1 MNYRTCH
8 IWSLS
13 LLLLPAGRTAH
24 SAEEPARV
32 PEVSVTRPVV
42 REVTDH
48 EDFTGRTEASTR
60 VDLRPRVAGYLTA
73 TRFKEGDLV
82 NKGDILFEID
92 PRPYQAQLDQAVS
105 QVDLN
110 KATLRLARATL
121 ARDQA
126 LAKAARGSVSPQQL
140 DHDQAAV
147 DEALARIKAGE
158 ASAEVCKLN
167 LSFCK
172 VTAPINGRIGQR
184 LVDPGNLV
192 NQDQTLLA
200 VLVGEDPMYVYFDID
215 ERTFLWVR
223 RSNQKGKL
231 DAGKL
236 PVAVGLADEEGFPR
250 QGVLDFTADRVDP
263 ETGAIHLRAVL
274 PNKDKLLAPGL
285 FVRVRLALGAPYKAL
300 LVSDRAI
307 ASDQGLKYVYVV
319 DAENK
324 VRYRRVTIGSL
335 QSDGLRVITEGLK
348 PADRVI
354 SGRLAGLR
362 PGMTV
367 RPQEADMPAPKLPQ
381 PLEESPS
388 SRGQSGS
395 GILVE
400 ATYAGAS
407 AQVVSDSVR
416 SPIEQQVSGLEN
428 IRYMR
433 SRCTQDGK
441 YVLDVTLAPG
451 VDPWRTQVLVQNRVA
466 LALPKLPTE
475 VRAAGVNVR
484 RGTSGVLLI
493 VSLFS
498 PGEKYDRI
506 YLGNYARIH
515 IKDELARLA
524 GVGDVALLGASDHG
538 LRIWL
543 DPERLAAR
551 NMNAG
556 DVTGLLRGE
565 KLDGGVADPEKVM
578 DLIVK
583 TDGQGRVVR
592 LRDVANVELGA
603 FGPQSQAFQGDKP
616 VVALFVHW
624 TGEASPQKVRAA
636 LRERLAEIRDRLP
649 DGLVLDV
656 TFDFT
661 ANLETRERTTGADYV
676 LLDLDF
682 PVASAE
688 RTGDVLKRGESL
700 LRQLAGVQSV
710 LALSENPFDLFGG
723 RPSLLVRLSPAEQRK
738 SDREELIR
746 AIRTRL
752 GALKEV
758 TVRLRDFSAPGS
770 FPRCGYPIDL
780 ALHGP
785 DAAEVR
791 EWATKFA
798 DRLRRNKKLRDV
810 WVNSDSV
817 PRPGQFVDINR
828 EKAAALGVA
837 MADVFSTIEVYGGA
851 LPVNHFNRFGRTL
864 RVEVQAGARSGDW
877 AKDLGKLKV
886 RNAKGQ
892 MVALGSFVTVREVE
906 SPLALDFLDFCPMV
920 ELTAIVEPGVPL
932 EGGKKVCTMLA
943 DEARKEMGLTAEYRV
958 TWLSEIRK

>member
-1 MNYRTCH
+1 MNYRSCH
-8 IWSLS
+8 IWFLIF
-13 LLLLPAGRTAH
+13 LLLPTGRTAH
-24 SAEEPARV
+24 SAQEPARV

-48 EDFTGRTEASTR
+48 EDFTGRTEAAAR
-60 VDLRPRVAGYLTA
+60 VDLRPRVAGYLTSA
-73 TRFKEGDLV
+73 RFKEGNQV
-82 NKGDILFEID
+82 RQGDILFEID
-92 PRPYQAQLDQAVS
+92 PRPYQTQLDQALS
-105 QVDLN
+105 QVDLS

-126 LAKAARGSVSPQQL
+126 LAKAGPGSVSPQQL
-140 DHDQAAV
+140 DQDQAAA
-147 DEALARIKAGE
+147 DEAVARVKAAE

-172 VTAPINGRIGQR
+172 LNAPISGRIGQR

-231 DAGKL
+231 EAGKL

-250 QGVLDFTADRVDP
+250 QGVLDFTSDRVDP
-263 ETGAIHLRAVL
+263 DTGAIRMRAVL
-274 PNKDKLLAPGL
+274 PNKDNVLAPGL

-300 LVSDRAI
+300 LVSDRTI
-307 ASDQGLKYVYVV
+307 ASDQGLKYVYVI

-324 VRYRRVTIGSL
+324 VRYRRVMIGAL
-335 QSDGLRVITEGLK
+335 QSDGLRVIAEGLK
-348 PADRVI
+348 PDERVV
-354 SGRLAGLR
+354 SGRLHGLR

-367 RPQEADMPAPKLPQ
+367 RPQEGDTPVPKLPQ
-381 PLEESPS
+381 PSEAPPS
-388 SRGQSGS
+388 ARAWPGR

-400 ATYAGAS
+400 ATYPGAS

-451 VDPWRTQVLVQNRVA
+451 VDLWRTQVLVQNRVA
-466 LALPKLPTE
+466 LAFPMLPKE
-475 VRAAGVNVR
+475 VQNAGVNVR
-484 RGTSGVLLI
+484 RGTSGVLL
-493 VSLFS
+493 VVNLFS
-498 PGEKYDRI
+498 PDGKHDSL

-515 IKDELARLA
+515 IKDELSRLA

-551 NMNAG
+551 TLNAG
-556 DVTGLLRGE
+556 DVTGVLRSE
-565 KLDGGVADPEKVM
+565 KLDGTTDPEKVM

-583 TDGQGRVVR
+583 TDEQGRVVR
-592 LRDVANVELGA
+592 LRDVAKVELGA

-616 VVALFVHW
+616 VVALFVHL

-636 LRERLAEIRDRLP
+636 VRGKLAEIRDRLP
-649 DGLVLDV
+649 DGLVLDD

-682 PVASAE
+682 PAASAE
-688 RTGDVLKRGESL
+688 RTGDVLKRSESL
-700 LRQLAGVQSV
+700 LRKLPGVQSV
-710 LALSENPFDLFGG
+710 LALPENPFDLFGG
-723 RPSLLVRLSPAEQRK
+723 RPSLLVRLITADESKP
-738 SDREELIR
+738 DREEVIR
-746 AIRTRL
+746 AIRARL
-752 GALKEV
+752 GALDEV
-758 TVRLRDFSAPGS
+758 NVRSRDFSAPGC

-791 EWATKFA
+791 EWANKLG
-798 DRLRRNKKLRDV
+798 DRLRRNQKLRDV
-810 WVNSDSV
+810 WVNSDSA

-837 MADVFSTIEVYGGA
+837 VADVFSAIEVYAGA

-864 RVEVQAGARSGDW
+864 RVEVQAGARSSDW

-892 MVALGSFVTVREVE
+892 MVALGSFVTVRKVE

-920 ELTAIVEPGVPL
+920 ELTANAEAGVSL
-932 EGGKKVCTMLA
+932 EAGKKLCTTLA
-943 DEARKEMGLTAEYRV
+943 DEVRKEMGLTAEYRL
-958 TWLSEIRK
+958 TWLSTSRK